1 MYYDDDLARFVREG
15 ANVNCG
21 SNDVCD
27 SIILQ
32 APSEKNH
39 YNKFVVEAKFQ
50 ESPAKYDPAIKAH
63 CVLHEEWRCRWHL
76 PTVSN
81 DLLVIS

>member
-50 ESPAKYDPAIKAH
+50 ESPAN